1 MICWDQVT
9 PIHLGKWKSRFG
21 EEMLGLRLTAQESH
35 LDRRYVWEIS
45 ERMFEDT
52 VVNELT

>member
-21 EEMLGLRLTAQESH
+21 EEMLGLRLTAQEGH

-45 ERMFEDT
+45 EWMFEDT